1 MAASPFLH
9 IFSLKDYLELNL
21 GNLLCLEKRS
31 NTGTFW
37 PVVRASQTKHKR
49 PGMATLI
56 ESTSTTAALVDPY
69 GGLHHRTSA
78 IHHGTDD
85 KCPPGGGDNGKLV
98 APKNKSSSPQ
108 RRHFLLAFQKNVRNN
123 ENNDNNDRNDDED
136 DERKGHPISSA
147 SPAAARRRVENNM
160 AKIFSSLASF
170 ILLFPRSLWSQLY
183 GPQNFN
189 DYKAKINQQS
199 SQSKRCR
206 LLLMA
211 VLVIIATITLLTRWR
226 LVVGE
231 SDSHSTIQSS
241 LLSSALQHCSSSSS
255 SIQQLNQQ
263 QTTNSSNNIKSS
275 LSSPSSSSSSSNKY
289 ILVASH
295 LRAGSDGQLRLRII
309 EHNLRMLSYST
320 SSSSSSPR
328 AQQYSSSSAPEEED
342 HATAAT
348 IVLAQGDNEEDLQ
361 LPKKKMECTLIFSL
375 DENYDTTIRAMV
387 QTWQNSM
394 LSSSSNNNIIST
406 SMNIAILYVPN
417 DNIMVDASKWMIA
430 LYPLLPSIQLLQQDS
445 RIMLMNDSFLLT
457 RPTPELW
464 NPTIC
469 GSVCGLVWTGPDDG
483 SDPTRHI
490 QSYIRT
496 LDYCAVLRYMDFYER
511 NKKMVHN
518 VNELIVSFEIN
529 LDWAHQEPEGINGRG
544 SSSWWSNSLLRGSS
558 SSGKSNGGDVR
569 KEDNNRDVTAL
580 YDYAGGH
587 PDDEYAQHV
596 LLTQNYP
603 AIKLK
608 KFFITDDPWLFA
620 VLDKKDKANHNNITT
635 TLSEEK
641 EEVEEEEDL
650 PPSFSTTIYRR
661 TNHDLNHL
669 SDNDLCKHFRTSG
682 KYENRIYSNTL
693 PLVMKGWLRIELER
707 MMKEYDYIGVYNSQ
721 ASEEEEDKWKGGGG
735 VQRQADT
742 TIAILDD
749 YLVALNRDILGK

>member
-1 MAASPFLH
+1 M
-9 IFSLKDYLELNL
+9 
-21 GNLLCLEKRS
+21 
-31 NTGTFW
+31 T
-37 PVVRASQTKHKR
+37 
-49 PGMATLI
+49 TLI
-56 ESTSTTAALVDPY
+56 ESTSTTAGLVDPY

-78 IHHGTDD
+78 IHHGTED

-108 RRHFLLAFQKNVRNN
+108 RCHLLAFKKNVRNSDN
-123 ENNDNNDRNDDED
+123 NNNNDSNDDED

-183 GPQNFN
+183 SPQNFN
-189 DYKAKINQQS
+189 DYKAKINQQQQHQS

-206 LLLMA
+206 LLLM
-211 VLVIIATITLLTRWR
+211 VVVVIIATITLLPRWR

-241 LLSSALQHCSSSSS
+241 LYSSALQHCSSSSS
-255 SIQQLNQQ
+255 SIQQPNQQ
-263 QTTNSSNNIKSS
+263 QTTNSTNNIKSS
-275 LSSPSSSSSSSNKY
+275 LSSPSSSSSSNKY

-320 SSSSSSPR
+320 SSSSSR
-328 AQQYSSSSAPEEED
+328 AQLSSSAPEEED

-348 IVLAQGDNEEDLQ
+348 TMLAQGDNEEDFQ

-375 DENYDTTIRAMV
+375 DENYNATIRAMV
-387 QTWQNSM
+387 QTWQNSI
-394 LSSSSNNNIIST
+394 LSSSNNNIIST

-430 LYPLLPSIQLLQQDS
+430 LYPLLHSIQLLQQDS

-469 GSVCGLVWTGPDDG
+469 GSVCGLVWTGPNDG

-496 LDYCAVLRYMDFYER
+496 LDYCALLRYMDFYER

-518 VNELIVSFEIN
+518 VNELIVLFEIN
-529 LDWAHQEPEGINGRG
+529 LDWTHQEPEGINGRG

-558 SSGKSNGGDVR
+558 SGKSNGGDDR

-580 YDYAGGH
+580 YEYAGGH

-596 LLTQNYP
+596 LLRQNYP

-635 TLSEEK
+635 TLSEVK
-641 EEVEEEEDL
+641 EEENL

-682 KYENRIYSNTL
+682 KYENRIYSNTV

-707 MMKEYDYIGVYNSQ
+707 MMKEYDYIGVYSSQ

-735 VQRQADT
+735 VLRQADT